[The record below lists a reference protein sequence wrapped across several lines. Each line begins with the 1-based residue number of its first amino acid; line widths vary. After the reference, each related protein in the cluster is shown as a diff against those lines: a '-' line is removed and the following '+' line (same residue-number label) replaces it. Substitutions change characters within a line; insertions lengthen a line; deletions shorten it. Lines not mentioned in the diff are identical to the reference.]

1 VRNVQVE
8 LKGRIALVTGASKGI
23 GLACAR
29 AFAQA
34 GATVVAVARDAARLE
49 AARAA
54 LAADG
59 LSIRVMAADLCDA
72 AQAEAMVARVEREVG
87 PIDVLLNSAGA
98 AKRFAPAELGA
109 AAFHQG
115 MDAKYFS
122 TIHVLEPVTRAM
134 AARGR
139 GAVVNVIGQGGRM
152 ASPMHIPGGSANAA
166 LMLATVG
173 FARAFADKGLRV
185 NGINP
190 GLTRT
195 DRVEEGLA
203 VTARVSGRSRDEALA
218 DELARIPMGRMGEP
232 EEVAAVALFLAS
244 DAASY
249 VSGAIIPMDGCAAS
263 VP

>member
-1 VRNVQVE
+1 MQVE

-29 AFAQA
+29 AFA
-34 GATVVAVARDAARLE
+34 G
-49 AARAA
+49 
-54 LAADG
+54 
-59 LSIRVMAADLCDA
+59 
-72 AQAEAMVARVEREVG
+72 
-87 PIDVLLNSAGA
+87 
-98 AKRFAPAELGA
+98 
-109 AAFHQG
+109 
-115 MDAKYFS
+115 
-122 TIHVLEPVTRAM
+122 
-134 AARGR
+134 
-139 GAVVNVIGQGGRM
+139 
-152 ASPMHIPGGSANAA
+152 
-166 LMLATVG
+166 
-173 FARAFADKGLRV
+173 KGVRV

-203 VTARVSGRSRDEALA
+203 VTARASGRSRDEALA

-249 VSGAIIPMDGCAAS
+249 VTGAIIPMDGCAAS